1 MKPKISIITLG
12 VRDLAK
18 SLAFYRDGL
27 GFAAHNHTEGQEH
40 VMFQLEGSWLSLFP
54 RGELAKDATVADD
67 GQGFSGV
74 TLAHNVGSKE
84 EVDAVFSHAVSVGAT
99 AVKAA
104 VSTDRAP
111 GHSSAMARRIG
122 RSRLEPPTWTTWVT
136 ASGGRPA
143 RSSARRAP
151 SATVSAKGRRSRA
164 RCSGVSGAPRPG
176 STT

>member
-99 AVKAA
+99 AVKAPRDVFWGGYSGYFA
-104 VSTDRAP
+104 DPDGHLWEVAWNPFTD
-111 GHSSAMARRIG
+111 
-122 RSRLEPPTWTTWVT
+122 LT
-136 ASGGRPA
+136 
-143 RSSARRAP
+143 
-151 SATVSAKGRRSRA
+151 
-164 RCSGVSGAPRPG
+164 
-176 STT
+176 